1 MRMKPLFATP
11 LILFVVWLALGTI
24 CPAHGQR
31 GATVRESRIDVGGAE
46 LYARE
51 VGTGPAIIVLH
62 GGPDF
67 DQSYLLPEMDRL
79 SDSYRLIYYDQRG
92 RGKSASNVRPE
103 DVTLASDIADLEKVR
118 QSFHLESATLLG
130 HSWGTVIALE
140 YALKYPERVSHL
152 ILMNP
157 GPASRE
163 DYVQLRKDW
172 LEKRPDAMAQRKA
185 IAETAAYKEGDPEA
199 VTAYYR
205 IHFKPA
211 LTRPE
216 DYEKLIARMRVSFN
230 KEGVLMRGAESVEK
244 MQEGNTGFERRGVR
258 DQGQV
263 HGFLDGIRAEHGPSG
278 GAAEHHVGVVSEN
291 RQRVRGDGAR
301 RDVKRRWRE
310 FAGDLVH
317 VGDHQE
323 QSLRC
328 GKRRGKRSSLE
339 GAMHSASCASLALHL
354 DDMGNAS
361 PCIGHGLRGPL
372 VRPFAHR
379 RRRGDGVNGD
389 DFTYPIS
396 DMCDGLVAVHGL
408 ELALHEIPRSVIST
422 GTTEG
427 GPVIDQGCRKEGQGV
442 GT

>member
-1 MRMKPLFATP
+1 MKPLFATP

-205 IHFKPA
+205 LHFKPA

-216 DYEKLIARMRVSFN
+216 DYEKLIARMRASFT
-230 KEGVLMRGAESVEK
+230 KEGVLKARAVEDRLMQDTWASQDFDLIPKIKILKIPTLVLTGDHEFIPAATAEHIAQAIPDARLVTLKGCGHFTFMECPA
-244 MQEGNTGFERRGVR
+244 ET
-258 DQGQV
+258 QGQLDT
-263 HGFLDGIRAEHGPSG
+263 FLA
-278 GAAEHHVGVVSEN
+278 
-291 RQRVRGDGAR
+291 
-301 RDVKRRWRE
+301 
-310 FAGDLVH
+310 
-317 VGDHQE
+317 
-323 QSLRC
+323 
-328 GKRRGKRSSLE
+328 
-339 GAMHSASCASLALHL
+339 
-354 DDMGNAS
+354 
-361 PCIGHGLRGPL
+361 
-372 VRPFAHR
+372 
-379 RRRGDGVNGD
+379 
-389 DFTYPIS
+389 
-396 DMCDGLVAVHGL
+396 
-408 ELALHEIPRSVIST
+408 
-422 GTTEG
+422 GTTKSAK
-427 GPVIDQGCRKEGQGV
+427 PR
-442 GT
+442 